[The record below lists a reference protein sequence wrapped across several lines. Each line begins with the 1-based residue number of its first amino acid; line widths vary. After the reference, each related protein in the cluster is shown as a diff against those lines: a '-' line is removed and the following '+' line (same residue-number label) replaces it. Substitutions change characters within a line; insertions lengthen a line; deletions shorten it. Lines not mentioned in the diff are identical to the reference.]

1 MYRYVEKNMLILD
14 DTTFRF
20 DFSIRQME
28 VLDDLTFILLAIP
41 NQSSEIRN
49 VYGYK
54 HSNRIWQVEDLSIR
68 YPNRKNLP
76 FEKINILN
84 GDHLIGLDFYGR
96 RYQINAMTGMV
107 ISQISSTK

>member
-76 FEKINILN
+76 FEKNKYPQWRSLDRIGFLREKISNKRNDGN
-84 GDHLIGLDFYGR
+84 GDKPNFEY
-96 RYQINAMTGMV
+96 
-107 ISQISSTK
+107 